1 MSVSG
6 SKPISAPAGF
16 AACDGGSTGCLSVTL
31 EFPDGETTLERSV
44 LKSLRADAKDTLA
57 KCPYVHV
64 ESYIA
69 DGDEETATM
78 RKNHVKN
85 LFSVVYREESKGR
98 TDAVIEAPS
107 ADLAGKVK
115 VVYSEAAPQ

>member
-1 MSVSG
+1 M
-6 SKPISAPAGF
+6 
-16 AACDGGSTGCLSVTL
+16 TL
-31 EFPDGETTLERSV
+31 KFPDGETTLERSV

-115 VVYSEAAPQ
+115 VVYSEVAPQ

>member
-1 MSVSG
+1 M
-6 SKPISAPAGF
+6 ACAAGV
-16 AACDGGSTGCLSVTL
+16 AACDGGSTGCPTVTL
-31 EFPDGETTLERSV
+31 EFPDGETSLERSV
-44 LKSLRADAKDTLA
+44 LKGLREDAKDTLA

-69 DGDEETATM
+69 DGDEESANM

-85 LFSVVYREESKGR
+85 LFSIVYRDESKGR

-115 VVYSEAAPQ
+115 IIYSEIAPE